1 MVKFKYLEVQ
11 QMERNALNRLIEW
24 NNDKDKKPLIIWG
37 ARQTGKTYLVLEL
50 FAKKYYRNSYIY
62 IDFKVEDDI
71 RDFCLKTANATKI
84 IEYLSLWS
92 GKDINKDTLL
102 IFDEIQECPNIIS
115 SLKYFCQDYREI
127 PVVATGSMVRIKIQ
141 RELHKKGISNNQFL
155 FPVGKIDQI
164 NIYPLTFEEFLMN
177 INLPL
182 YKKVKD
188 AYKNKVRLDD
198 SVHKLAMDYVYK
210 YLLIG
215 GMPEALNKYIEDNN
229 LLKTREILKSLYDN
243 YLADMV
249 LYQASNESIL
259 KSRLIFQNI
268 YKELNK
274 EYKNFS
280 PGLIKENSK
289 TRDFASSIEW
299 LALSHI
305 INVSYQLKEHVTTPL
320 IMEEDSKFR
329 LYLADIGMFSYQSGI
344 NATSFITND
353 RENTLSGIF
362 FENFV
367 SNELVA
373 SGNKLFYWR
382 GKNDAELEFIVESN
396 NKLYPIDV
404 KKGRG
409 VLNSLEKFSN
419 HNKYEYA
426 IKISKDNYGYDA
438 DKKLITI
445 PFYFVS
451 FLARDLS
458 EGTLA

>member
-1 MVKFKYLEVQ
+1 
-11 QMERNALNRLIEW
+11 MERNALNRLIEW

-50 FAKKYYRNSYIY
+50 FAKKYYQDKYLY

-102 IFDEIQECPNIIS
+102 IFDEIQECSNIIS

-141 RELHKKGISNNQFL
+141 RELHKRGISNNQFL

-198 SVHKLAMDYVYK
+198 NVHKLAMDCVYK

-215 GMPEALNKYIEDNN
+215 GMPEALSKYIEDTN

-243 YLADMV
+243 YLA
-249 LYQASNESIL
+249 Y
-259 KSRLIFQNI
+259 
-268 YKELNK
+268 
-274 EYKNFS
+274 
-280 PGLIKENSK
+280 
-289 TRDFASSIEW
+289 
-299 LALSHI
+299 
-305 INVSYQLKEHVTTPL
+305 
-320 IMEEDSKFR
+320 
-329 LYLADIGMFSYQSGI
+329 IGMFSYQSGI
-344 NATSFITND
+344 DATSFITND
-353 RENTLSGIF
+353 RENILSGIF

-382 GKNDAELEFIVESN
+382 GKNNAELEFIVEPN

-404 KKGRG
+404 KKEE
-409 VLNSLEKFSN
+409 VF
-419 HNKYEYA
+419 
-426 IKISKDNYGYDA
+426 
-438 DKKLITI
+438 
-445 PFYFVS
+445 
-451 FLARDLS
+451 
-458 EGTLA
+458 